1 MVLSLLALPV
11 RKIIGWGID
20 QGISMPPSRRKAA
33 VAIDDGGADDQIAK
47 PTTGRAKGAA
57 AAEIIPYSPA
67 FGDSGV
73 VIDMEGNPGPDNLPA
88 LDPGGHTAR
97 VAAATFERDGYKHLI
112 KAAEAVY
119 SYPANG
125 SRLSLPAQKMLN
137 FMIHLAGSQNFANKL
152 YRLPKK
158 VVRGNHKGNERIF
171 DAVKE
176 IYESSLVVIGPFR
189 GRRSRAELRILSSY
203 VRPEDEVEI
212 DSADI
217 HFQFTDAFLEL
228 QRSSQLWAR
237 LSGPAMV
244 KVTSTYAL
252 KLYEIGMQ
260 RYQMD
265 HPSLTLDI
273 ETLRKLLN
281 VPEGAY
287 KDFGIL
293 RTRTIDRAMAEVNQ
307 LAPFRVD
314 MPEEKF
320 KRKGRKI
327 EEVTL
332 DFHAKEEEEA
342 AETFLERER
351 HAAGRKARRLGNV
364 EKLEAPAPAVPPP
377 PLPDADDAEAL
388 WAAARHALGSR
399 NVPTPLLRDLE
410 AVGIEE
416 TARGARK
423 LVLRAAHAVTADTAR
438 RGHEATMRLVLS
450 SLTSG
455 SITEVEF
462 QVPASKPRKG

>member
-1 MVLSLLALPV
+1 
-11 RKIIGWGID
+11 
-20 QGISMPPSRRKAA
+20 MPPSRRK
-33 VAIDDGGADDQIAK
+33 
-47 PTTGRAKGAA
+47 TAA
-57 AAEIIPYSPA
+57 APAQKGVAPPDELGGNPIVAAAMQAIVPYTPSLAET
-67 FGDSGV
+67 GV
-73 VIDMEGNPGPDNLPA
+73 VIDLEASTGIGDSLA
-88 LDPGGHTAR
+88 TLDQMGHTAR

-137 FMIHLAGSQNFANKL
+137 FMIHLAGSQNFSNKL

-171 DAVKE
+171 DALKE

-307 LAPFRVD
+307 LAPFRVE

-320 KRKGRKI
+320 KRRGRKI

-332 DFHAKEEEEA
+332 DFNAKEEEEA

-351 HAAGRKARRLGNV
+351 HSVGRRARRLTVVDNV
-364 EKLEAPAPAVPPP
+364 DVQAPVTSLPP
-377 PLPDADDAEAL
+377 PLPDTDDAEAL
-388 WAAARHALGSR
+388 WAAARHALSQR
-399 NVPTPLLRDLE
+399 NLPTPLLRDLE
-410 AVGIEE
+410 VVGIEE
-416 TARGARK
+416 TARGARR
-423 LVLRAAHAVTADTAR
+423 LVLRAGHAATADTAR
-438 RGHEATMRLVLS
+438 RSHEPTVRLVLS
-450 SLTSG
+450 TLTSG

-462 QVPASKPRKG
+462 QSPGVRRKA

>member
-1 MVLSLLALPV
+1 
-11 RKIIGWGID
+11 
-20 QGISMPPSRRKAA
+20 MPPSRRKTSTADAA
-33 VAIDDGGADDQIAK
+33 GPEKLAAIVPYVPTAGDG
-47 PTTGRAKGAA
+47 
-57 AAEIIPYSPA
+57 
-67 FGDSGV
+67 GV
-73 VIDMEGNPGPDNLPA
+73 VIDVEGSLVDSSGAGENLPA
-88 LDPGGHTAR
+88 LDRTGQTAR

-203 VRPEDEVEI
+203 VRPEDEVES
-212 DSADI
+212 DSVDI

-307 LAPFRVD
+307 LAPFRVE
-314 MPEEKF
+314 MPEEKM

-332 DFHAKEEEEA
+332 TFHAKDEDEA
-342 AETFLERER
+342 ADTFLERER
-351 HAAGRKARRLGNV
+351 SSVGRKTRREAGEGTAKPALATARPLP
-364 EKLEAPAPAVPPP
+364 EPAP

-388 WAAARHALGSR
+388 WAAARHALSQKQ
-399 NVPTPLLRDLE
+399 VPGPLLRDLSVV
-410 AVGIEE
+410 AIEE
-416 TARGARK
+416 TARGTRK
-423 LVLRAAHAVTADTAR
+423 LVLRAGHAATAETAR
-438 RGHEATMRLVLS
+438 RSHEATMRSVLS

-455 SITEVEF
+455 SIAEVEF
-462 QVPASKPRKG
+462 LAARTGR

>member
-1 MVLSLLALPV
+1 MPYRPQDVAGP
-11 RKIIGWGID
+11 GI
-20 QGISMPPSRRKAA
+20 
-33 VAIDDGGADDQIAK
+33 
-47 PTTGRAKGAA
+47 
-57 AAEIIPYSPA
+57 
-67 FGDSGV
+67 
-73 VIDMEGNPGPDNLPA
+73 VIDMDPDGGLDTSVPA
-88 LDPGGHTAR
+88 LAEENALGLTAK
-97 VAAATFERDGYKHLI
+97 VAATTFERDGYKHLI

-203 VRPEDEVEI
+203 VRPEEEI
-212 DSADI
+212 ESDSADI

-228 QRSSQLWAR
+228 QRASKLWAR

-265 HPSLTLDI
+265 FPSLALDI
-273 ETLRKLLN
+273 DTLRRLLN

-293 RTRTIDRAMAEVNQ
+293 RTRTIDRAIAEVNQ
-307 LAPFRVD
+307 LAPFRVE
-314 MPEEKF
+314 MPDAKMV
-320 KRKGRKI
+320 RRGRKV

-332 DFHAKEEEEA
+332 DFFAKDEDEVA
-342 AETFLERER
+342 DTFLERER
-351 HAAGRKARRLGNV
+351 HSVGRRARRTGKV
-364 EKLEAPAPAVPPP
+364 EKLEPAVIEAPP
-377 PLPDADDAEAL
+377 PLPDADDANAL
-388 WAAARHALGSR
+388 WAAARHALLAK
-399 NVPTPLLRDLE
+399 NVPAPLLRDLE
-410 AVGIEE
+410 VERIEE
-416 TARGARK
+416 TARGER
-423 LVLRAAHAVTADTAR
+423 
-438 RGHEATMRLVLS
+438 RLVLLAGHPATAQTARMNHEAS
-450 SLTSG
+450 IRGVLISLTSG
-455 SITEVEF
+455 TINGVDIKAPPRRKDKG
-462 QVPASKPRKG
+462 VDPAPMA

>member
-1 MVLSLLALPV
+1 
-11 RKIIGWGID
+11 
-20 QGISMPPSRRKAA
+20 MPPSRRKNAA
-33 VAIDDGGADDQIAK
+33 PEQGPAASASPMGKMGTIVPYVPGA
-47 PTTGRAKGAA
+47 
-57 AAEIIPYSPA
+57 
-67 FGDSGV
+67 GDTGV
-73 VIDMEGNPGPDNLPA
+73 VIELDGSLVDEEKTDNLPA
-88 LDPGGHTAR
+88 LDRMGHTAR

-171 DAVKE
+171 DALKE

-293 RTRTIDRAMAEVNQ
+293 RTRTIDRAMVEVNQ
-307 LAPFRVD
+307 LAPFRVE
-314 MPEEKF
+314 MPEDKM
-320 KRKGRKI
+320 KRRGRKI

-351 HAAGRKARRLGNV
+351 NSAGRKTRRETGGT
-364 EKLEAPAPAVPPP
+364 KAPAAIAQTRSLPEPPP

-388 WAAARHALGSR
+388 WAAARHALGQKQ
-399 NVPTPLLRDLE
+399 VPGPLLRDLSV
-410 AVGIEE
+410 VGIEE
-416 TARGARK
+416 TARGSRR
-423 LVLRAAHAVTADTAR
+423 LVLRAGHAATAETAR
-438 RGHEATMRLVLS
+438 RSHEATIRVVLS

-455 SITEVEF
+455 TIAEVEF
-462 QVPASKPRKG
+462 QSTRIGR

>member
-1 MVLSLLALPV
+1 
-11 RKIIGWGID
+11 
-20 QGISMPPSRRKAA
+20 MPSSRRKTSIADPVRDQALAA
-33 VAIDDGGADDQIAK
+33 IV
-47 PTTGRAKGAA
+47 
-57 AAEIIPYSPA
+57 PYVPNA
-67 FGDSGV
+67 GDPGV
-73 VIDMEGNPGPDNLPA
+73 VIDVDGSPVDAEAAQNLPA
-88 LDPGGHTAR
+88 LDRAGQTAR

-171 DAVKE
+171 DALKE

-307 LAPFRVD
+307 LAPFRVE
-314 MPEEKF
+314 MPEDKM

-332 DFHAKEEEEA
+332 DFHAKDEDEA
-342 AETFLERER
+342 ADTFLERER
-351 HAAGRKARRLGNV
+351 SSTGRKTRREPV
-364 EKLEAPAPAVPPP
+364 ESAKPGLTLSRSLPEPAP

-388 WAAARHALGSR
+388 WAAARHALSQKQ
-399 NVPTPLLRDLE
+399 VPGPLLRDLSV
-410 AVGIEE
+410 VGIEE
-416 TARGARK
+416 TARGTRK
-423 LVLRAAHAVTADTAR
+423 LVLRAGHAATAETAR
-438 RGHEATMRLVLS
+438 RSHEPTVRLVLS

-455 SITEVEF
+455 SIAEVEF
-462 QVPASKPRKG
+462 LAARNGR

>member
-1 MVLSLLALPV
+1 
-11 RKIIGWGID
+11 
-20 QGISMPPSRRKAA
+20 MPPSRRKTSTAEPVRDQALAA
-33 VAIDDGGADDQIAK
+33 IV
-47 PTTGRAKGAA
+47 
-57 AAEIIPYSPA
+57 PYVPNV
-67 FGDSGV
+67 GDTGV
-73 VIDMEGNPGPDNLPA
+73 VIDVEGSLVEADAAQNLPA
-88 LDPGGHTAR
+88 IDRAGQTAR

-203 VRPEDEVEI
+203 VRPEDEVES
-212 DSADI
+212 DSVDI

-307 LAPFRVD
+307 LAPFRVE
-314 MPEEKF
+314 MPEEKM

-332 DFHAKEEEEA
+332 DFHAKDEDEA
-342 AETFLERER
+342 ADTFLERER
-351 HAAGRKARRLGNV
+351 SSTGRKVRREAAKPALAATARSLP
-364 EKLEAPAPAVPPP
+364 EPAP

-388 WAAARHALGSR
+388 WAAARHALSQKQ
-399 NVPTPLLRDLE
+399 VPSPLLRDLSV
-410 AVGIEE
+410 VGIEE
-416 TARGARK
+416 TARGTRR
-423 LVLRAAHAVTADTAR
+423 LILRAGHAATAETAR
-438 RGHEATMRLVLS
+438 RSHEATMRSVLS

-455 SITEVEF
+455 TIAEVEF
-462 QVPASKPRKG
+462 QAARIGR

>member
-1 MVLSLLALPV
+1 
-11 RKIIGWGID
+11 
-20 QGISMPPSRRKAA
+20 MPPSRRKTAA
-33 VAIDDGGADDQIAK
+33 APAQ
-47 PTTGRAKGAA
+47 KGAVLDDDVGGNPIVA
-57 AAEIIPYSPA
+57 AAMQSIVPYTPSLA
-67 FGDSGV
+67 ETGV
-73 VIDMEGNPGPDNLPA
+73 VIDLEASTGIGDNLPA
-88 LDPGGHTAR
+88 LDQMGHTAR

-171 DAVKE
+171 DALKE

-307 LAPFRVD
+307 LAPFRVE

-320 KRKGRKI
+320 KRRGRKI

-351 HAAGRKARRLGNV
+351 HSVGRRARRLTVVENV
-364 EKLEAPAPAVPPP
+364 DVPAPAASLPP

-388 WAAARHALGSR
+388 WAAARHALSQR
-399 NVPTPLLRDLE
+399 NLPTPLLRDLE
-410 AVGIEE
+410 VVGIEE
-416 TARGARK
+416 TPRGARR
-423 LVLRAAHAVTADTAR
+423 LILRAGHAATADTAHR
-438 RGHEATMRLVLS
+438 SHEATVRLVLS
-450 SLTSG
+450 TLTSG

-462 QVPASKPRKG
+462 QSPRARRKA

>member
-1 MVLSLLALPV
+1 
-11 RKIIGWGID
+11 
-20 QGISMPPSRRKAA
+20 MPPSRRKTSTAEPARDEPLAA
-33 VAIDDGGADDQIAK
+33 IV
-47 PTTGRAKGAA
+47 
-57 AAEIIPYSPA
+57 PYVPSA
-67 FGDSGV
+67 GDSGV
-73 VIDMEGNPGPDNLPA
+73 VIDLDGSLVEGARTSDNLPT
-88 LDPGGHTAR
+88 LDRMGQTAR

-171 DAVKE
+171 DALKE

-307 LAPFRVD
+307 LAPFRVE
-314 MPEEKF
+314 MPEEKM

-332 DFHAKEEEEA
+332 DFHAKDEDEA
-342 AETFLERER
+342 ADTFLERER
-351 HAAGRKARRLGNV
+351 NSTGRKSSRRDVGEGAAPTLTATPRSLP
-364 EKLEAPAPAVPPP
+364 EPAPS
-377 PLPDADDAEAL
+377 LPDADDAEAL
-388 WAAARHALGSR
+388 WAAARHALGQKQ
-399 NVPTPLLRDLE
+399 VPSPLLRDLSV
-410 AVGIEE
+410 VGIEE
-416 TARGARK
+416 TTRGTRK
-423 LVLRAAHAVTADTAR
+423 LVLRAGHAVTAETAR
-438 RGHEATMRLVLS
+438 RSHEATMRSVLS

-455 SITEVEF
+455 SIAEVEF
-462 QVPASKPRKG
+462 QAVNRR

>member
-1 MVLSLLALPV
+1 
-11 RKIIGWGID
+11 
-20 QGISMPPSRRKAA
+20 MPTPRRKRQPQ
-33 VAIDDGGADDQIAK
+33 DDG
-47 PTTGRAKGAA
+47 PAA
-57 AAEIIPYSPA
+57 SPA
-67 FGDSGV
+67 PSGAVVPFDPRQAGGGVIIDVGD
-73 VIDMEGNPGPDNLPA
+73 PPA
-88 LDPGGHTAR
+88 ESAATDLATVEPAGHTAR
-97 VAAATFERDGYKHLI
+97 IAAATFERDGYKHLI

-203 VRPEDEVEI
+203 VRPEDEVES
-212 DSADI
+212 DAADI

-228 QRSSQLWAR
+228 QRTSQLWAK

-265 HPSLTLDI
+265 YPSLTLDI
-273 ETLRKLLN
+273 DTLRRLLN

-293 RTRTIDRAMAEVNQ
+293 RTRTIDRAIAEVNQ
-307 LAPFRVD
+307 LAPFRVT
-314 MPEEKF
+314 MPEDKM
-320 KRKGRKI
+320 KRRGRKV
-327 EEVTL
+327 EEITL
-332 DFHAKEEEEA
+332 DFLAKDEDEA

-351 HAAGRKARRLGNV
+351 HSAGRRARRVNTV
-364 EKLEAPAPAVPPP
+364 EKLEAPAP
-377 PLPDADDAEAL
+377 LPDADDAQAL
-388 WAAARHALGSR
+388 WAATRHALAAR
-399 NVPTPLLRDLE
+399 NVPAPLLRDLE
-410 AVGIEE
+410 AERIEE
-416 TARGARK
+416 TPRGARR
-423 LVLRAAHAVTADTAR
+423 LVLLAGTAVTADIAR
-438 RGHEATMRLVLS
+438 RSHEATIKAALS

-455 SITEVEF
+455 SIAEVEILA
-462 QVPASKPRKG
+462 PAKAAPKR

>member
-1 MVLSLLALPV
+1 
-11 RKIIGWGID
+11 
-20 QGISMPPSRRKAA
+20 MPPSRRKTTTP
-33 VAIDDGGADDQIAK
+33 DDG
-47 PTTGRAKGAA
+47 AA
-57 AAEIIPYSPA
+57 QSPA
-67 FGDSGV
+67 ALGAMGTIVPYVPAAGDAGM
-73 VIDMEGNPGPDNLPA
+73 VIDLDGSLVDTGKGETLPA
-88 LDPGGHTAR
+88 VDRLGHTAR

-171 DAVKE
+171 DALKE

-307 LAPFRVD
+307 LAPFRVE
-314 MPEEKF
+314 MPEDKM
-320 KRKGRKI
+320 KRRGRKI

-332 DFHAKEEEEA
+332 DFHAKDEEEA

-351 HAAGRKARRLGNV
+351 DPAGRKARR
-364 EKLEAPAPAVPPP
+364 EAGEGKTIAAPVRPVAELAP

-388 WAAARHALGSR
+388 WAAARHALGQKQ
-399 NVPTPLLRDLE
+399 VPGPLLRDLTV
-410 AVGIEE
+410 VGIEE
-416 TARGARK
+416 TSRGSRK
-423 LVLRAAHAVTADTAR
+423 LVLRAGHAATADTAR
-438 RGHEATMRLVLS
+438 RSHEPTIRLVLS

-455 SITEVEF
+455 SIGEVEF
-462 QVPASKPRKG
+462 QAGTATRSGR

>member
-1 MVLSLLALPV
+1 
-11 RKIIGWGID
+11 
-20 QGISMPPSRRKAA
+20 MPPSRRKTSSAEPARDEPLAA
-33 VAIDDGGADDQIAK
+33 IV
-47 PTTGRAKGAA
+47 
-57 AAEIIPYSPA
+57 PYVPSA
-67 FGDSGV
+67 GDSGV
-73 VIDMEGNPGPDNLPA
+73 VIDLDGSLVEGSRGGENMPA
-88 LDPGGHTAR
+88 LDRMGQTAR

-171 DAVKE
+171 DALKE

-307 LAPFRVD
+307 LAPFRVE
-314 MPEEKF
+314 MPEEKM

-332 DFHAKEEEEA
+332 DFHAKDEDEA
-342 AETFLERER
+342 ADTFLERER
-351 HAAGRKARRLGNV
+351 SSTGRKIRREVGEGAAPILASTPRHLP
-364 EKLEAPAPAVPPP
+364 EPAPS
-377 PLPDADDAEAL
+377 LPDADDAEAL
-388 WAAARHALGSR
+388 WAAARHALGQKQ
-399 NVPTPLLRDLE
+399 VPSPLLRDLSV
-410 AVGIEE
+410 VGIEE
-416 TARGARK
+416 TPRGTRK
-423 LVLRAAHAVTADTAR
+423 LVLRAGHAATADTAR
-438 RGHEATMRLVLS
+438 RSHEATMRSVLS

-455 SITEVEF
+455 SIAEVEF
-462 QVPASKPRKG
+462 LSARTGR

>member
-1 MVLSLLALPV
+1 
-11 RKIIGWGID
+11 
-20 QGISMPPSRRKAA
+20 MPPSRRKTAA
-33 VAIDDGGADDQIAK
+33 A
-47 PTTGRAKGAA
+47 TGQKGAVLDDDEAGNPVVA
-57 AAEIIPYSPA
+57 AAMQSIVPYTPSLA
-67 FGDSGV
+67 ETGV
-73 VIDMEGNPGPDNLPA
+73 VIDLEASTGIGDNLPA
-88 LDPGGHTAR
+88 LDQMGHTAR

-171 DAVKE
+171 DALKE

-307 LAPFRVD
+307 LAPFRVE

-320 KRKGRKI
+320 KRRGRKI

-351 HAAGRKARRLGNV
+351 HSVGRRARRLTVVENV
-364 EKLEAPAPAVPPP
+364 DVPAPAPSLPP

-388 WAAARHALGSR
+388 WAAARHALSQR
-399 NVPTPLLRDLE
+399 NLPTPLLRDLE
-410 AVGIEE
+410 VVGIEE
-416 TARGARK
+416 TPRGARR
-423 LVLRAAHAVTADTAR
+423 LVLRAGHAATADTAHR
-438 RGHEATMRLVLS
+438 SHEATVRLVLS
-450 SLTSG
+450 TLTSG

-462 QVPASKPRKG
+462 QSPRARRKA